1 MNKQELN
8 QGIQAC
14 IENAGIEMY
23 LGMKDGNVLKANI
36 RNNEQGELAQ
46 MFINEI
52 ATRITQNNDVGLIDI
67 SAADDRNNVIY
78 RYDLENLPEEL
89 SSLNYV
95 IENEDIPIF
104 SFQNNELSDINS
116 FIFIIGN
123 ANHQLVI
130 YKQNYPINLFR
141 RHSTYAIKKGDNQF
155 ERMDDDFLKIN
166 SKFDFFKIENTLFIL
181 DLKTLERFFGFHDVI
196 KTEAERGIQSIE
208 EFDLLENPQELRDML
223 DDISFARKLTKIS
236 SISPVLGI
244 IPNDRIIEFAS
255 NHPALR
261 GKIRFNNDMTKISLH
276 SKKAKQLFLKILN
289 DDYLISELTTKYY
302 DSLAKDIIEEG

>member
-8 QGIQAC
+8 QGVQAC

-52 ATRITQNNDVGLIDI
+52 TTRITQNNDIGLIDI

-78 RYDLENLPEEL
+78 RYDLDNLPEEL

-95 IENEDIPIF
+95 IENEDIPVF

-116 FIFIIGN
+116 FVFIIGN

-166 SKFDFFKIENTLFIL
+166 SKFDFFKIENNLFIL

-236 SISPVLGI
+236 SASPVLGTI
-244 IPNDRIIEFAS
+244 SNDRIIEFAS